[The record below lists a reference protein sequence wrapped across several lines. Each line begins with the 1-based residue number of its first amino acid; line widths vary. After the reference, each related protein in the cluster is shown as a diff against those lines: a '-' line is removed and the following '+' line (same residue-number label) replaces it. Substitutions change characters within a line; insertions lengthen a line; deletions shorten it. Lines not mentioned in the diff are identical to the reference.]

1 MKISVI
7 TPVYNRQDCILQCL
21 ESVETQ
27 YIPEGFE
34 IEHVVVDNGSSDA
47 SPAIIGEY
55 AASHPMVKAVA
66 LPHNRGTNAAR
77 NAAARAATGEWVLF
91 LDSDDTMM
99 PGAIDTLCQTL
110 KSRPGFLHYLFAADH
125 RTDITS
131 GYAPEVEF
139 SFADF
144 LLQRTG
150 GDFVQLFRRETM
162 LSLPFDEELRIHE
175 GVFFM
180 RFFRHAKKILFTNKV
195 IYHINLGR
203 ADHATYTLNLTNGTA
218 LQRRCKA
225 CDLMREFFEKDYIA
239 TVGGTEI
246 LAANARG
253 AVMFHTLAGNY
264 ESAFSHARLLKQL
277 GHKVPLLPSLLMH
290 TRTGRPAW
298 HAVKMAMKLKHGFLN
313 RH

>member
-21 ESVETQ
+21 ESVASQ
-27 YIPEGFE
+27 HVPGGFE
-34 IEHVVVDNGSSDA
+34 VEHVVADDGSSDE
-47 SPAIIGEY
+47 SPAIVREY
-55 AASHPMVKAVA
+55 AALHSGVKAVV
-66 LPHNRGTNAAR
+66 LPRNGGTNAAR

-91 LDSDDTMM
+91 LDSDDIML
-99 PGAIDTLCQTL
+99 PGAIDTVCQTL
-110 KSRPGFLHYLFAADH
+110 KHRPGFLHYLFAADH

-131 GYAPEVEF
+131 GYDSEVEF

-180 RFFRHAKKILFTNKV
+180 RFFRHAGKILFTNKI

-203 ADHATYTLNLTNGTA
+203 PDHATYTLNLTNSTA

-225 CDLMREFFEKDYIA
+225 CDLMREFFEKDYLA
-239 TVGGTEI
+239 TEGGTGI
-246 LAANARG
+246 LADNARK
-253 AVMFHTLAGNY
+253 AVMFHVLAGNY
-264 ESAFSHARLLKQL
+264 NSAKSHARLLKQL
-277 GHKVPLLPSLLMH
+277 GDKVPMIPNLLMY

-298 HAVKMAMKLKHGFLN
+298 HAVRLAMKFKHSCLA